1 MVSLKDLRKKE
12 QGDRGL
18 TILHQAGRC
27 RAEQSRAEQSR
38 VEQCLVGRSQAEQSR
53 VEHCQ
58 AGRSQAEQSREE
70 HCQAGRSQAEQ
81 SREEHCLIKPCQVKP
96 LLGEYCLIGFLLA
109 RIIHK
114 GSLRKRA
121 DAKRDRHSEA
131 GDWLCHLTSPSS
143 VEPRQYLSRSAD
155 QAPRRMAPAPNS
167 MSKG

>member
-1 MVSLKDLRKKE
+1 MVSVKDLRKKE

-27 RAEQSRAEQSR
+27 RAEQYR
-38 VEQCLVGRSQAEQSR
+38 
-53 VEHCQ
+53 
-58 AGRSQAEQSREE
+58 
-70 HCQAGRSQAEQ
+70 AEQ

-96 LLGEYCLIGFLLA
+96 LLGGYCLIGFLLA
-109 RIIHK
+109 RIIHE

-121 DAKRDRHSEA
+121 DAERDRHSET
-131 GDWLCHLTSPSS
+131 GDWLCRLTSASS
-143 VEPRQYLSRSAD
+143 VEPLQCLSHSAD